1 MQKRPTTIPTE
12 TEGQQYDDETRY
24 CRNVWFEVLNRAIDD
39 VEIER
44 RRMGAFSFFCSSD
57 CEQLCATLSL
67 DVEAL
72 RAKFVPA
79 DFRAEYERQMIRR
92 ASTVARPEA
101 TAALGAIG
109 TQAKPVMPTQS
120 LAIVY
125 ARHTFDS
132 RSISQCL

>member
-1 MQKRPTTIPTE
+1 MQKRPAVATE
-12 TEGQQYDDETRY
+12 AREQQYDEQTTR
-24 CRNVWFEVLNRAIDD
+24 CRNLWFEVINRAVDD
-39 VEIER
+39 VVIER
-44 RRMGAFSFFCSSD
+44 RRKSAFAFFCSSD

-79 DFRAEYERQMIRR
+79 DFRAEYTRQMAQR

-109 TQAKPVMPTQS
+109 TQAEPVMPTQS
-120 LAIVY
+120 LATVY
-125 ARHTFDS
+125 EGHTFDS